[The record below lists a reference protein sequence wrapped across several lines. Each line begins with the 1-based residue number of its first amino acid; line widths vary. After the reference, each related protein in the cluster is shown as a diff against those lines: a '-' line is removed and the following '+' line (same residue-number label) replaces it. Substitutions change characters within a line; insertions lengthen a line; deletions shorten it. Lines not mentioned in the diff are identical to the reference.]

1 MVSPSDHD
9 APRPEYRRQPGLI
22 AWWRLSRGGNAALA
36 GLVGAVGGWLIHPAQ
51 SWPFL
56 VQVGLAPLLITAGGN
71 IQNDL
76 CDIAIDRINQPD
88 RPLPSGS
95 ISTFTATGAMW
106 VLFLLGLAS
115 AWLLSLPAFTIAL
128 TVVLGLSLYNHRL
141 SRTPLYGNILI
152 AFMGALPVVYGAVAS
167 RPRLDTR
174 LFVVLAVSAIA
185 FWLHLAR
192 EILKDV
198 LDMEGDLLAR
208 RRTIPIL
215 LGPRAAMRLA
225 AVAMLGGALTTLW
238 PAITGWVGP
247 IYLVGVLCTVV
258 PALLLGAAQCWWRE
272 DDAIASTWSFA
283 LKLCMLAGLV
293 WIILGTVRS

>member
-1 MVSPSDHD
+1 MVTPAGHG
-9 APRPEYRRQPGLI
+9 APTPGSSGQPALN
-22 AWWRLSRGGNAALA
+22 AWWRLLRGGNAVFA
-36 GLVGAVGGWLIHPAQ
+36 GLVAAVGAWLIHPAQ
-51 SWPFL
+51 QWPFL
-56 VQVGLAPLLITAGGN
+56 VQVALAPLLITAGGN

-76 CDIAIDRINQPD
+76 CDINIDRINRPD

-95 ISTFTATGAMW
+95 IPASIATGVMW
-106 VLFLLGLAS
+106 ALFLLGLAG
-115 AWLLSLPAFTIAL
+115 AWLLSIWALIIAV
-128 TVVLGLSLYNHRL
+128 TVVLGLSLYNHRV
-141 SRTPLYGNILI
+141 SKTPLYGNILI
-152 AFMGALPVVYGAVAS
+152 AFMGALPVVYGALAS
-167 RPRLDTR
+167 RPQLDTR

-198 LDMEGDLLAR
+198 LDIEGDLLAQ

-225 AVAMLGGALTTLW
+225 AVAMLGGTVTTLW
-238 PAITGWVGP
+238 PALTGWVGP

-258 PALLLGAAQCWWRE
+258 PALLLGAAQCCWRE
-272 DDAIASTWSFA
+272 DYAIASMWSFA
-283 LKLCMLAGLV
+283 LKISMLAGLV